1 MDEPDPDALDAVLS
15 LSIAVA
21 AGDEGAIDV
30 FLRSHTAEDLAIAGG
45 HVIWRMATALGQLL
59 EPKRSP
65 PQMIHVFAQA
75 LREPSQPYGG
85 GDELYGSLGDG

>member
-1 MDEPDPDALDAVLS
+1 MDQPDPDVLDAVLS

-21 AGDEGAIDV
+21 AGDEEAVEI
-30 FLRSHTAEDLAIAGG
+30 FLRDHQPEDLAVAAG
-45 HVIWRMATALGQLL
+45 HVVWRMAAALGQLV

-75 LREPSQPYGG
+75 LREDEGQPG
-85 GDELYGSLGDG
+85 

>member
-1 MDEPDPDALDAVLS
+1 MDQPDPDVLDAVLS

-21 AGDEGAIDV
+21 AADEEAVEV
-30 FLRSHTAEDLAIAGG
+30 FLRAHDPEELAIAGG
-45 HVIWRMATALGQLL
+45 EIIWRMATALGQLV

-75 LREPSQPYGG
+75 LREQENGVN
-85 GDELYGSLGDG
+85 EA

>member
-1 MDEPDPDALDAVLS
+1 MDEPDPDALDAALS

-21 AGDEGAIDV
+21 AGDAEAAEI
-30 FLRSHTAEDLAIAGG
+30 FLRSHDPEELAIAGG
-45 HVIWRMATALGQLL
+45 HVIWRMATALGQLV

-75 LREPSQPYGG
+75 LRDG
-85 GDELYGSLGDG
+85 GDDPADSEP

>member
-1 MDEPDPDALDAVLS
+1 MEQPDPDVLDAVLS

-21 AGDEGAIDV
+21 AGDEEAV
-30 FLRSHTAEDLAIAGG
+30 ELFLRAHNPEQVAIAGG
-45 HVIWRMATALGQLL
+45 HVIWRMAAALGQLV

-75 LREPSQPYGG
+75 LR
-85 GDELYGSLGDG
+85 DEVSG

>member
-1 MDEPDPDALDAVLS
+1 MDQPDPDVLDAVLS

-21 AGDEGAIDV
+21 AGDEEATEIFVRGHDP
-30 FLRSHTAEDLAIAGG
+30 EDLAIAAG
-45 HVIWRMATALGQLL
+45 HVIWRMATALGQMV

-75 LREPSQPYGG
+75 LR
-85 GDELYGSLGDG
+85 DEGEAG